1 MKKACS
7 ARSNK
12 PTKTTP
18 ADPEYPQVLVLQY
31 AGFSTNHWSSYRR
44 LRLDLY
50 APVRRSNRNIAAE
63 NCTIMPL
70 EVLTRLPRTHWKD
83 SDYVGTSPTYACNLK
98 HA

>member
-63 NCTIMPL
+63 KIMPL
-70 EVLTRLPRTHWKD
+70 ELLTRLPRVHWKD
-83 SDYVGTSPTYACNLK
+83 LDYVGTTYAGNPK